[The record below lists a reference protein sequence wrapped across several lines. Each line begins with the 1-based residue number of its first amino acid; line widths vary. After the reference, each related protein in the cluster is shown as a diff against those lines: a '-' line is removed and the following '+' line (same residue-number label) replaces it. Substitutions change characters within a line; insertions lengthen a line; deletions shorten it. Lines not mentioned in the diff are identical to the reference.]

1 MKHSLLGHLGAAAIA
16 FSTGIAS
23 AALDTA
29 GMDTS
34 AGPCEDFYAY
44 ANRKWM
50 DATEIPGDRTRWGT
64 FEIVDENNEKVMKAA
79 LDEAL
84 RDRPPA
90 GSARRKAVDYFAS
103 GMDAA
108 AIEKAG
114 VKPLAS
120 LMKRID
126 AVQGAE
132 DLARMLGHMH
142 ANGLRAG
149 FALSVRQDAK
159 DSTRYLVNISQGGLG
174 LPDRDYYF
182 ADDARSRQQRDAYL
196 KHVTRMLEL
205 YGAAPGEAA
214 KQAQAIVGLEAE
226 LAKASRKRA
235 DLRDPHKNYNKQA
248 LDGLAAATPQFPWP
262 AYLRELAAP
271 KFPEVNVNQPEFVKR
286 FAELVVERPA
296 ADWRAYLRW
305 HVLRATASKLPEAFA
320 AEAFD
325 FEERFLLG
333 KQAQSPRFRK
343 VLEITAGRRG
353 AEPMGQAFGQLFV
366 ERAFAPEAKARA
378 LELVANVKAA
388 FADRLRS
395 LEWMSEGTRV
405 RALEKLSAMGVKIG
419 YPDRWRDYSDADVGP
434 YPFVENWMRAQA
446 FEARRQLRRIG
457 QPVDRGDW
465 FMGPQAVNAY
475 FNGSQNEIVFPAGIL
490 QPPFFDAKAD
500 DAVNYG
506 AIGMVI
512 GHEITHGF
520 DDRGRKFDAQGNLRD
535 WWTAADAKRY
545 EEHAEKIVRQYA
557 GFDGPD
563 GLKVNGKLTLGEN
576 ISDLGGARIAY
587 LALQKALQARPQGP
601 IDGLTP
607 EQRFFISFAQVW
619 RRQVRPEQE
628 RVHILTDSHSPG
640 RYRVKGPIAHL
651 PEFARAFSCDPKK
664 SLLAEGGAGGDLVAD

>member
-1 MKHSLLGHLGAAAIA
+1 MNHLLRSLASAAMVLH
-16 FSTGIAS
+16 TGLAC

-29 GMDTS
+29 GLDAS
-34 AGPCEDFYAY
+34 AAPCEDFYAY

-50 DATEIPGDRTRWGT
+50 DATEIPRDRTRWGT
-64 FEIVDENNEKVMKAA
+64 FEIIDARNEEIMKAA

-103 GMDAA
+103 GMDTA

-114 VKPLAS
+114 VEPLEP

-126 AVQGAE
+126 AVQGPG
-132 DLARMLGHMH
+132 DLARMLGYMH

-159 DSTRYLVNISQGGLG
+159 DSTRYLVHLSQGGLG

-182 ADDARSRQQRDAYL
+182 RDDARTRQHREAYV
-196 KHVTRMLEL
+196 KHVARMLGL

-214 KQAQAIVGLEAE
+214 KQANAIFGLEKE
-226 LAKASRKRA
+226 LANASRKRA
-235 DLRDPHKNYNKQA
+235 DLRDPVKNYNKQT
-248 LDGLAAATPQFPWP
+248 LDALAAAAPRFPWP
-262 AYLRELAAP
+262 AYIRALRAP
-271 KFPEVNVNQPEFVKR
+271 EFAEVNAMQPEFVKR
-286 FAELVVERPA
+286 FAELAAERPA

-320 AEAFD
+320 NEAFE
-325 FEERFLLG
+325 FEERILLG
-333 KQAQSPRFRK
+333 KLEHPPRFRK

-353 AEPMGQAFGQLFV
+353 AEPMGQALGQLFV
-366 ERAFAPEAKARA
+366 ERAFPPEAKTRV

-395 LEWMSEGTRV
+395 LEWMEESTRT
-405 RALEKLSAMGVKIG
+405 RALEKLTTMGVKMG

-434 YPFVENWMRAQA
+434 YSFVENWMHAQA
-446 FEARRQLRRIG
+446 FDARRQLRRIG

-465 FMGPQAVNAY
+465 WMGPQAVNAY
-475 FNGSQNEIVFPAGIL
+475 FHGSQNEIVFPAGIL
-490 QPPFFDAKAD
+490 QPPFFDPKAD

-520 DDRGRKFDAQGNLRD
+520 DDRGRKFDAQGNMRD
-535 WWTAADAKRY
+535 WWTPADAKRY
-545 EEHAEKIVRQYA
+545 EEHAAKIVRQYS

-576 ISDLGGARIAY
+576 ISDLGGLKIAY
-587 LALQKALQARPQGP
+587 LAHQKALQSRPQGP

-607 EQRFFISFAQVW
+607 EQRFFISFAQGW
-619 RRQVRPEQE
+619 RRHVRPEQE
-628 RVHILTDSHSPG
+628 RVYILTDGHSPG
-640 RYRVKGPIAHL
+640 RYRVKGPLAHL
-651 PEFARAFSCDPKK
+651 PEFAKAFSCDPKK
-664 SLLAEGGAGGDLVAD
+664 SLLAEGDRAELW